1 MCPYPIGAV
10 YKDSLLYEDGKSHCD
25 TSQRNGQAVYE
36 CHSEYDTHSH
46 PEPVG
51 RRGGS
56 FTFDLEPPRTGYL
69 VVKGYFI
76 HPPWE
81 HNR

>member
-10 YKDSLLYEDGKSHCD
+10 YKDSLLSDELLCREIH
-25 TSQRNGQAVYE
+25 RNGRVIKD
-36 CHSEYDTHSH
+36 CTSEYDTHNH

-51 RRGGS
+51 RSGGS
-56 FTFDLEPPRTGYL
+56 FTFDQKSPRIGYL
-69 VVKGYFI
+69 VVKGYFN